1 MTDDYEMAVCLNI
14 KNTQGF
20 KMIICPE
27 CKRKNLDKARI
38 CEQCGAVLKGGVR
51 VRRTAPTVSRAVVS
65 SAKHSD
71 SKEIIIT
78 DIKVPFWSMVILM
91 VKWVFASIPAMIIIA
106 LFVLFL
112 ISVASG
118 LGNFAKIFLE
128 KINLL

>member
-1 MTDDYEMAVCLNI
+1 M
-14 KNTQGF
+14 QGF
-20 KMIICPE
+20 EMIICPE

-38 CEQCGAVLKGGVR
+38 CEQCGAFLKGGAR
-51 VRRTAPTVSRAVVS
+51 VRRTAPTVSRTVVS
-65 SAKHSD
+65 AATKSHDAQK
-71 SKEIIIT
+71 IIIT

-91 VKWVFASIPAMIIIA
+91 VKLVFASIPAIIIIA

-112 ISVASG
+112 ISAASG